1 MKVKDFI
8 ELCNREFLDVDVYD
22 NVCEE
27 LGIAYCGDSIELTT
41 EGKEHFKEALE
52 FDIDYDADYS
62 TAIVDI
68 DDVEGVWQKKL
79 RKAKEFFYAAA
90 GYCADSDYQKWF
102 REIEE

>member
-1 MKVKDFI
+1 M
-8 ELCNREFLDVDVYD
+8 
-22 NVCEE
+22 
-27 LGIAYCGDSIELTT
+27 
-41 EGKEHFKEALE
+41 E